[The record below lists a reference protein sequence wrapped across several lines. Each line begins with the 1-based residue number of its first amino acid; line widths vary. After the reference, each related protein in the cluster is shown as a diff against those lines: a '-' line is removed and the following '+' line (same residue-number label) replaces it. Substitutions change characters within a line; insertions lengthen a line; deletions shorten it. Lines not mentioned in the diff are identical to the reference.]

1 MSEIDLSKSRH
12 RSLGS
17 LDLKIKRIKGGNDVL
32 SLIGIF
38 IIIIGFILKIDT
50 LAIVVVA
57 GIATGF
63 VGGLDFNEILTK
75 LGEAFVANRYMTL
88 FIITL
93 PVIGLMERYGLKE
106 RAAWLI
112 SQLKNAKSDGVLSIY
127 LVFRL
132 LMAALSIR
140 MSGHVQFGRP
150 LVLPMAEG
158 AARSKYNEL
167 SKNEVESIKGLTAAS
182 ENYGNFFGQNLF
194 IGASGVMLIVGTL
207 NELGYTVDSKQGPVT
222 IALYTLPIAVI
233 ALVLGAI
240 QFRMNEKKM
249 LRAHGMNSKKG
260 GNK

>member
-1 MSEIDLSKSRH
+1 M
-12 RSLGS
+12 
-17 LDLKIKRIKGGNDVL
+17 L

-50 LAIVVVA
+50 LAIVVIA

-112 SQLKNAKSDGVLSIY
+112 GQLKNAKADGVLSIY
-127 LVFRL
+127 LAFRL
-132 LMAALSIR
+132 VMAALSIR

-158 AARSKYNEL
+158 AMRSKD
-167 SKNEVESIKGLTAAS
+167 KEVTENDLESIKGLTAAA

-194 IGASGVMLIVGTL
+194 IGASGVMLIIGTL
-207 NELGYTVDSKQGPVT
+207 TELGIPVDEKQGPTT
-222 IALYTLPIAVI
+222 IALYTLPIALL
-233 ALVLGAI
+233 ALIIGII
-240 QFRMNEKKM
+240 QFRLNEKRRKRM
-249 LRAHGMNSKKG
+249 HEALESKG
-260 GNK
+260 GK

>member
-1 MSEIDLSKSRH
+1 M
-12 RSLGS
+12 
-17 LDLKIKRIKGGNDVL
+17 L

-50 LAIVVVA
+50 LAIVVIA

-112 SQLKNAKSDGVLSIY
+112 GQLKNAKADGVLSIY
-127 LVFRL
+127 LAFRL
-132 LMAALSIR
+132 VMAALSIR

-158 AARSKYNEL
+158 ATRSKY
-167 SKNEVESIKGLTAAS
+167 KEVTENDLESIKGLTAAA

-207 NELGYTVDSKQGPVT
+207 TELGIPVDEKQGPTT
-222 IALYTLPIAVI
+222 IALYTFPIAFL
-233 ALVLGAI
+233 ALIIGII
-240 QFRMNEKKM
+240 QFRLNEKRRQRM
-249 LRAHGMNSKKG
+249 HEALESKG
-260 GNK
+260 GK

>member
-1 MSEIDLSKSRH
+1 M
-12 RSLGS
+12 
-17 LDLKIKRIKGGNDVL
+17 L

-50 LAIVVVA
+50 LAIVVIA

-112 SQLKNAKSDGVLSIY
+112 GQLKNAKADGVLSIY
-127 LVFRL
+127 LAFRL
-132 LMAALSIR
+132 VMAALSIR

-150 LVLPMAEG
+150 LVFPMAEG
-158 AARSKYNEL
+158 AMRSKD
-167 SKNEVESIKGLTAAS
+167 KEVTENDLESIKGLTAAA

-194 IGASGVMLIVGTL
+194 IGASGVMLIIGTL
-207 NELGYTVDSKQGPVT
+207 TELGIPVDAKQGPTT
-222 IALYTLPIAVI
+222 IALYTFPIAFL
-233 ALVLGAI
+233 ALIIGII
-240 QFRMNEKKM
+240 QFRLNEKRRQRM
-249 LRAHGMNSKKG
+249 HEALESKG
-260 GNK
+260 GK

>member
-1 MSEIDLSKSRH
+1 MSKLCYNFFKT
-12 RSLGS
+12 
-17 LDLKIKRIKGGNDVL
+17 KKIKGGNDVL
-32 SLIGIF
+32 SLIGVF

-88 FIITL
+88 FVITL

-112 SQLKNAKSDGVLSIY
+112 SQLKSAKADGVLSIY

-158 AARSKYNEL
+158 AARANYKELNEKD
-167 SKNEVESIKGLTAAS
+167 SETIKGLTAAA

-194 IGASGVMLIVGTL
+194 IGAAGVMLIVGTL
-207 NELGYTVDSKQGPVT
+207 NELGYTVDSKQGPTT

-233 ALVLGAI
+233 ALILGVI
-240 QFRMNEKKM
+240 QFKLNEKKM
-249 LRAHGMNSKKG
+249 QRAHGVSSKKG
-260 GNK
+260 GNN

>member
-1 MSEIDLSKSRH
+1 M
-12 RSLGS
+12 
-17 LDLKIKRIKGGNDVL
+17 L

-50 LAIVVVA
+50 LAIVVIA

-112 SQLKNAKSDGVLSIY
+112 GQLKNAKADGVLSIY
-127 LVFRL
+127 LAFRL
-132 LMAALSIR
+132 VMAALSIR

-158 AARSKYNEL
+158 ATRSKY
-167 SKNEVESIKGLTAAS
+167 KEVTENDLESIKGLTAAA

-194 IGASGVMLIVGTL
+194 IGASGVMLIIGTL
-207 NELGYTVDSKQGPVT
+207 TELGIPVDEKQGPTT
-222 IALYTLPIAVI
+222 IALYTFPIAFL
-233 ALVLGAI
+233 ALIIGII
-240 QFRMNEKKM
+240 QFRLNEKRRQRM
-249 LRAHGMNSKKG
+249 HEALESKG
-260 GNK
+260 GK

>member
-1 MSEIDLSKSRH
+1 M
-12 RSLGS
+12 
-17 LDLKIKRIKGGNDVL
+17 L
-32 SLIGIF
+32 SLIGVF

-88 FIITL
+88 FVITL

-112 SQLKNAKSDGVLSIY
+112 SQLKSAKADGVLSIY

-158 AARSKYNEL
+158 AAR
-167 SKNEVESIKGLTAAS
+167 A
-182 ENYGNFFGQNLF
+182 NYKE
-194 IGASGVMLIVGTL
+194 L
-207 NELGYTVDSKQGPVT
+207 NEKILKP
-222 IALYTLPIAVI
+222 L
-233 ALVLGAI
+233 
-240 QFRMNEKKM
+240 
-249 LRAHGMNSKKG
+249 KG
-260 GNK
+260 

>member
-1 MSEIDLSKSRH
+1 M
-12 RSLGS
+12 
-17 LDLKIKRIKGGNDVL
+17 L
-32 SLIGIF
+32 SLIGII

-50 LAIVVVA
+50 LAIVVIA

-112 SQLKNAKSDGVLSIY
+112 GQLKNAKADGVLSIY
-127 LVFRL
+127 LAFRL
-132 LMAALSIR
+132 VMAALSIR

-158 AARSKYNEL
+158 ATRSKY
-167 SKNEVESIKGLTAAS
+167 KEVTENDLESIKGLTAAA

-194 IGASGVMLIVGTL
+194 IGASGVMLIIGTL
-207 NELGYTVDSKQGPVT
+207 TELGIPVDEKQGPTT
-222 IALYTLPIAVI
+222 IALYTLPIALL
-233 ALVLGAI
+233 ALIIGII
-240 QFRMNEKKM
+240 QFRLNEKRRQRM
-249 LRAHGMNSKKG
+249 HEALESKG
-260 GNK
+260 GK

>member
-1 MSEIDLSKSRH
+1 M
-12 RSLGS
+12 
-17 LDLKIKRIKGGNDVL
+17 L

-50 LAIVVVA
+50 LAIVVIA

-112 SQLKNAKSDGVLSIY
+112 GRLKNAKADGVLSIY
-127 LVFRL
+127 LAFRL
-132 LMAALSIR
+132 VMAALSIR

-158 AARSKYNEL
+158 ATRSKY
-167 SKNEVESIKGLTAAS
+167 KEVTENDLESIKGLTAAA

-207 NELGYTVDSKQGPVT
+207 TELGIPVDEKQGPTT
-222 IALYTLPIAVI
+222 IALYTLPIALL
-233 ALVLGAI
+233 ALIIGII
-240 QFRMNEKKM
+240 QFRLNEKRRQRM
-249 LRAHGMNSKKG
+249 HEALESKG
-260 GNK
+260 GK

>member
-1 MSEIDLSKSRH
+1 M
-12 RSLGS
+12 
-17 LDLKIKRIKGGNDVL
+17 L

-50 LAIVVVA
+50 LAIVVIA

-112 SQLKNAKSDGVLSIY
+112 GQLKNAKADGVLSIY
-127 LVFRL
+127 LAFRL
-132 LMAALSIR
+132 VMAALSIR

-158 AARSKYNEL
+158 AMRSKY
-167 SKNEVESIKGLTAAS
+167 KEVTENDLESIKGLTAAA

-207 NELGYTVDSKQGPVT
+207 TELGIPVDEKQGPTT
-222 IALYTLPIAVI
+222 IALYTLPIALL
-233 ALVLGAI
+233 ALIIGII
-240 QFRMNEKKM
+240 QFRLNEKRRKRM
-249 LRAHGMNSKKG
+249 HEALESKG
-260 GNK
+260 GK

>member
-1 MSEIDLSKSRH
+1 M
-12 RSLGS
+12 
-17 LDLKIKRIKGGNDVL
+17 L

-50 LAIVVVA
+50 LAIVVIA

-112 SQLKNAKSDGVLSIY
+112 GQLKNAKADGVLSIY
-127 LVFRL
+127 LAFRL
-132 LMAALSIR
+132 VMAALSIR

-158 AARSKYNEL
+158 ATRSKY
-167 SKNEVESIKGLTAAS
+167 KEVTENDLESIKGLTAAA

-194 IGASGVMLIVGTL
+194 IGASGVMLIIGTL
-207 NELGYTVDSKQGPVT
+207 TELGIPVDEKQGPTT
-222 IALYTLPIAVI
+222 IALYTLPIALL
-233 ALVLGAI
+233 ALIIGII
-240 QFRMNEKKM
+240 QFRLNEKRRKRM
-249 LRAHGMNSKKG
+249 HEALESKG
-260 GNK
+260 GK

>member
-1 MSEIDLSKSRH
+1 MI
-12 RSLGS
+12 
-17 LDLKIKRIKGGNDVL
+17 
-32 SLIGIF
+32 
-38 IIIIGFILKIDT
+38 
-50 LAIVVVA
+50 A

-112 SQLKNAKSDGVLSIY
+112 GRLKNAKADGVLSIY
-127 LVFRL
+127 LAFRL
-132 LMAALSIR
+132 VMAALSIR

-158 AARSKYNEL
+158 ATRSKY
-167 SKNEVESIKGLTAAS
+167 KEVTENDLESIKGLTAAA

-207 NELGYTVDSKQGPVT
+207 TELGIPVDEKQGPTT
-222 IALYTLPIAVI
+222 IALYTLPIALL
-233 ALVLGAI
+233 ALIIGII
-240 QFRMNEKKM
+240 QFRLNEKRRQRM
-249 LRAHGMNSKKG
+249 HEALESKG
-260 GNK
+260 GK

>member
-1 MSEIDLSKSRH
+1 M
-12 RSLGS
+12 
-17 LDLKIKRIKGGNDVL
+17 KIIKGGDCVL
-32 SLIGIF
+32 SLIGVF

-88 FIITL
+88 FVITL

-112 SQLKNAKSDGVLSIY
+112 GQLKHAKADGVLSIY
-127 LVFRL
+127 LAFRL
-132 LMAALSIR
+132 VMAALSIR

-158 AARSKYNEL
+158 AARSKYKEL
-167 SKNEVESIKGLTAAS
+167 SEEDVESIKGLTAAS

-207 NELGYTVDSKQGPVT
+207 TELGYSVNEKQGPTT
-222 IALYTLPIAVI
+222 IALYTLPIAFL
-233 ALVLGAI
+233 ALLLGVV
-240 QFRMNEKKM
+240 QFRLSEKKRQRTHEK
-249 LRAHGMNSKKG
+249 LNSKG
-260 GNK
+260 GQE

>member
-1 MSEIDLSKSRH
+1 M
-12 RSLGS
+12 
-17 LDLKIKRIKGGNDVL
+17 L

-50 LAIVVVA
+50 LAIVVIA

-112 SQLKNAKSDGVLSIY
+112 GQLKNAKADGVLSIY
-127 LVFRL
+127 LAFRL
-132 LMAALSIR
+132 VMAALSIR

-158 AARSKYNEL
+158 ATRSKYKGVTENDL
-167 SKNEVESIKGLTAAS
+167 ESIKGLTAAA

-194 IGASGVMLIVGTL
+194 IGASGVMLIIGTL
-207 NELGYTVDSKQGPVT
+207 TELGIPVDAKQGPTT
-222 IALYTLPIAVI
+222 IALYTFPIAFL
-233 ALVLGAI
+233 ALIIGII
-240 QFRMNEKKM
+240 QFRLNEKRRQRM
-249 LRAHGMNSKKG
+249 HEALESKG
-260 GNK
+260 GK

>member
-1 MSEIDLSKSRH
+1 M
-12 RSLGS
+12 
-17 LDLKIKRIKGGNDVL
+17 L

-50 LAIVVVA
+50 LAIVVIA

-112 SQLKNAKSDGVLSIY
+112 GQLKNAKADGVLSIY
-127 LVFRL
+127 LAFRL
-132 LMAALSIR
+132 VMAALSIR

-158 AARSKYNEL
+158 ATRSKY
-167 SKNEVESIKGLTAAS
+167 KEVTENDLESIKGLTAAA

-194 IGASGVMLIVGTL
+194 IGASGVMLIIGTL
-207 NELGYTVDSKQGPVT
+207 TELGIPVDAKQGPTT
-222 IALYTLPIAVI
+222 IALYTLPIALL
-233 ALVLGAI
+233 ALIIGII
-240 QFRMNEKKM
+240 QFRLNEKRRKRM
-249 LRAHGMNSKKG
+249 HEALESKG
-260 GNK
+260 GK

>member
-1 MSEIDLSKSRH
+1 MSELCYNFFKT
-12 RSLGS
+12 
-17 LDLKIKRIKGGNDVL
+17 KKIKGGNDVL
-32 SLIGIF
+32 SLIGVF

-88 FIITL
+88 FVITL

-112 SQLKNAKSDGVLSIY
+112 SQLRSAKADGVLSIY

-158 AARSKYNEL
+158 ANRAEL
-167 SKNEVESIKGLTAAS
+167 
-182 ENYGNFFGQNLF
+182 
-194 IGASGVMLIVGTL
+194 
-207 NELGYTVDSKQGPVT
+207 
-222 IALYTLPIAVI
+222 
-233 ALVLGAI
+233 
-240 QFRMNEKKM
+240 
-249 LRAHGMNSKKG
+249 
-260 GNK
+260 

>member
-1 MSEIDLSKSRH
+1 MSELCYNFFKT
-12 RSLGS
+12 
-17 LDLKIKRIKGGNDVL
+17 KKIKGGNDVL
-32 SLIGIF
+32 SLIGVF

-88 FIITL
+88 FVITL

-112 SQLKNAKSDGVLSIY
+112 SQLKSAKADGVLSIY

-158 AARSKYNEL
+158 AARANYKELNEKD
-167 SKNEVESIKGLTAAS
+167 SETIKGLTAAA
-182 ENYGNFFGQNLF
+182 ENYGNFLDKPY
-194 IGASGVMLIVGTL
+194 L
-207 NELGYTVDSKQGPVT
+207 
-222 IALYTLPIAVI
+222 
-233 ALVLGAI
+233 LVLL
-240 QFRMNEKKM
+240 E
-249 LRAHGMNSKKG
+249 
-260 GNK
+260 

>member
-1 MSEIDLSKSRH
+1 M
-12 RSLGS
+12 
-17 LDLKIKRIKGGNDVL
+17 L

-50 LAIVVVA
+50 LDIVVIA

-112 SQLKNAKSDGVLSIY
+112 GQLKNAKADGVLSIY
-127 LVFRL
+127 LAFRL
-132 LMAALSIR
+132 VMAALSIR

-158 AARSKYNEL
+158 ATRSKY
-167 SKNEVESIKGLTAAS
+167 KEVTENDLESIKGLTAAA

-194 IGASGVMLIVGTL
+194 IGASGVMLIIGTL
-207 NELGYTVDSKQGPVT
+207 TELGIPVDAKQGPTT
-222 IALYTLPIAVI
+222 IALYTLPIAFL
-233 ALVLGAI
+233 ALIIGII
-240 QFRMNEKKM
+240 QFRLNEKRRQRM
-249 LRAHGMNSKKG
+249 HEALESKG
-260 GNK
+260 GK

>member
-1 MSEIDLSKSRH
+1 M
-12 RSLGS
+12 
-17 LDLKIKRIKGGNDVL
+17 L

-50 LAIVVVA
+50 LAIVVIA

-112 SQLKNAKSDGVLSIY
+112 GQLKNAKADGVLSIY
-127 LVFRL
+127 LAFRL
-132 LMAALSIR
+132 VMAALSIR

-158 AARSKYNEL
+158 ATRSKY
-167 SKNEVESIKGLTAAS
+167 KEVTENDLESIKGLTAAA

-194 IGASGVMLIVGTL
+194 IGASGVMLIIGTL
-207 NELGYTVDSKQGPVT
+207 TELGIPVDAKQGPTT
-222 IALYTLPIAVI
+222 IALYTFPIAFL
-233 ALVLGAI
+233 ALIIGII
-240 QFRMNEKKM
+240 QFRLNEKRRQRM
-249 LRAHGMNSKKG
+249 HEALESKG
-260 GNK
+260 GK

>member
-1 MSEIDLSKSRH
+1 M
-12 RSLGS
+12 
-17 LDLKIKRIKGGNDVL
+17 L

-50 LAIVVVA
+50 LAIVVIA

-88 FIITL
+88 FISTL

-112 SQLKNAKSDGVLSIY
+112 GQLKNAKADGVLSIY
-127 LVFRL
+127 LAFRL
-132 LMAALSIR
+132 VMAALSIR

-158 AARSKYNEL
+158 ATRSKY
-167 SKNEVESIKGLTAAS
+167 KEVTENDLESIKGLTAAA

-207 NELGYTVDSKQGPVT
+207 TELGIPVDEKQGPTT
-222 IALYTLPIAVI
+222 IALYTLPIALL
-233 ALVLGAI
+233 ALIIGII
-240 QFRMNEKKM
+240 QFRLNEKRRQRM
-249 LRAHGMNSKKG
+249 HEALESKG
-260 GNK
+260 GK

>member
-1 MSEIDLSKSRH
+1 M
-12 RSLGS
+12 
-17 LDLKIKRIKGGNDVL
+17 L

-50 LAIVVVA
+50 LAIVVIA

-112 SQLKNAKSDGVLSIY
+112 GQLKNAKADGVLSIY
-127 LVFRL
+127 LAFRL
-132 LMAALSIR
+132 VMAALSIR

-158 AARSKYNEL
+158 ATRSKY
-167 SKNEVESIKGLTAAS
+167 KEVTENDLESIKGLTAAA

-207 NELGYTVDSKQGPVT
+207 TELGIPVDEKQGPTT
-222 IALYTLPIAVI
+222 IALYTLPIALL
-233 ALVLGAI
+233 ALIIGII
-240 QFRMNEKKM
+240 QFRLNEKRRQRM
-249 LRAHGMNSKKG
+249 HEALESKG
-260 GNK
+260 GK

>member
-1 MSEIDLSKSRH
+1 M
-12 RSLGS
+12 
-17 LDLKIKRIKGGNDVL
+17 L

-50 LAIVVVA
+50 LAIVVIA

-112 SQLKNAKSDGVLSIY
+112 GQLKNAKADGVLSIY
-127 LVFRL
+127 LAFRL
-132 LMAALSIR
+132 VMAALSIR

-158 AARSKYNEL
+158 ATRSKY
-167 SKNEVESIKGLTAAS
+167 KEVTENDLESIKGLTAAA

-207 NELGYTVDSKQGPVT
+207 TELGIPVDEKQGPTT
-222 IALYTLPIAVI
+222 IALYTLPIALL
-233 ALVLGAI
+233 ALIIGII
-240 QFRMNEKKM
+240 QFRLNEKRRKRM
-249 LRAHGMNSKKG
+249 HEALESKG
-260 GNK
+260 GK

>member
-1 MSEIDLSKSRH
+1 M
-12 RSLGS
+12 
-17 LDLKIKRIKGGNDVL
+17 L
-32 SLIGIF
+32 SLIGVF

-88 FIITL
+88 FVITL

-112 SQLKNAKSDGVLSIY
+112 SQLKSAKADGVLSIY

-158 AARSKYNEL
+158 AARANYKELNEKD
-167 SKNEVESIKGLTAAS
+167 SESIKGLTAAA
-182 ENYGNFFGQNLF
+182 ENYGNFFAQNCF
-194 IGASGVMLIVGTL
+194 MGSSGTLLIVSTL
-207 NELGYTVDSKQGPVT
+207 NEIFKSHNIAQEVT
-222 IALYTLPIAVI
+222 ANQIALNSIPIAVI
-233 ALVLGAI
+233 SVIVGIGYALWYDRKL
-240 QFRMNEKKM
+240 KK
-249 LRAHGMNSKKG
+249 RFSKKQG
-260 GNK
+260 GKK

>member
-1 MSEIDLSKSRH
+1 M
-12 RSLGS
+12 
-17 LDLKIKRIKGGNDVL
+17 L

-50 LAIVVVA
+50 LAIVVIA

-112 SQLKNAKSDGVLSIY
+112 GQLKNAKADGVLSIY
-127 LVFRL
+127 LAFRL
-132 LMAALSIR
+132 VMAALSIR

-158 AARSKYNEL
+158 ATRSKY
-167 SKNEVESIKGLTAAS
+167 KEVTENDLESIKGLTAAA

-207 NELGYTVDSKQGPVT
+207 TELGIPVDEKQGPTT
-222 IALYTLPIAVI
+222 IALYTLPIAFL
-233 ALVLGAI
+233 ALIIGII
-240 QFRMNEKKM
+240 QFRLNEKRRQRM
-249 LRAHGMNSKKG
+249 HEALESKG
-260 GNK
+260 GK

>member
-1 MSEIDLSKSRH
+1 M
-12 RSLGS
+12 
-17 LDLKIKRIKGGNDVL
+17 L

-50 LAIVVVA
+50 LAIVVLA

-63 VGGLDFNEILTK
+63 AGGLEFNEILTK

-88 FIITL
+88 FVITL

-112 SQLKNAKSDGVLSIY
+112 SQLKSAKADGVLSLY
-127 LVFRL
+127 LVFRI

-158 AARSKYNEL
+158 AATSNYKEL
-167 SKNEVESIKGLTAAS
+167 KEEEVESIKGLTAAS

-207 NELGYTVDSKQGPVT
+207 NELGYTVDAKQGPTT

-233 ALVLGAI
+233 ALVLGII

-249 LRAHGMNSKKG
+249 QRAHGVNRTKG

>member
-1 MSEIDLSKSRH
+1 M
-12 RSLGS
+12 
-17 LDLKIKRIKGGNDVL
+17 L

-50 LAIVVVA
+50 LAIVVIA

-112 SQLKNAKSDGVLSIY
+112 GQLKNAKADGVLSIY
-127 LVFRL
+127 LAFRL
-132 LMAALSIR
+132 VMAALSIR
-140 MSGHVQFGRP
+140 MSVHVQFGRP

-158 AARSKYNEL
+158 ATRSKYKGVTENDL
-167 SKNEVESIKGLTAAS
+167 ESIKGLTAAA

-207 NELGYTVDSKQGPVT
+207 TELGIPVDEKQGPTT
-222 IALYTLPIAVI
+222 IALYTLPIALL
-233 ALVLGAI
+233 ALIIGII
-240 QFRMNEKKM
+240 QFRLNEKRRQRM
-249 LRAHGMNSKKG
+249 HEALESKG
-260 GNK
+260 GK

>member
-1 MSEIDLSKSRH
+1 M
-12 RSLGS
+12 
-17 LDLKIKRIKGGNDVL
+17 L

-50 LAIVVVA
+50 LAIVVIA

-112 SQLKNAKSDGVLSIY
+112 GQLKNAKADGVLSIY
-127 LVFRL
+127 LAFRL
-132 LMAALSIR
+132 VMAALSIR

-158 AARSKYNEL
+158 ATRSKY
-167 SKNEVESIKGLTAAS
+167 KEVTENDLESIKGLTAAA

-194 IGASGVMLIVGTL
+194 IGASGVMLIIGTL
-207 NELGYTVDSKQGPVT
+207 TELGIPVDEKQGPTT
-222 IALYTLPIAVI
+222 IALYTLPIALL
-233 ALVLGAI
+233 ALIIGII
-240 QFRMNEKKM
+240 QFRLNEKRRQRM
-249 LRAHGMNSKKG
+249 HEALESKG
-260 GNK
+260 GK

>member
-1 MSEIDLSKSRH
+1 M
-12 RSLGS
+12 
-17 LDLKIKRIKGGNDVL
+17 L

-50 LAIVVVA
+50 LAIVVIA

-112 SQLKNAKSDGVLSIY
+112 GQLKNAKADGVLSIY
-127 LVFRL
+127 LAFRL
-132 LMAALSIR
+132 VMAALSIR

-158 AARSKYNEL
+158 ATRSKY
-167 SKNEVESIKGLTAAS
+167 KEVTENDLESIKGLTAAA

-194 IGASGVMLIVGTL
+194 IGASGVMLIIGTL
-207 NELGYTVDSKQGPVT
+207 TELGIPVDAKQGPTT
-222 IALYTLPIAVI
+222 IALYTLPIAFL
-233 ALVLGAI
+233 ALIIGII
-240 QFRMNEKKM
+240 QFRLNEKRRQRM
-249 LRAHGMNSKKG
+249 HEALESKG
-260 GNK
+260 GK